1 MKGHRAWG
9 NAAGSGQLAA
19 SMLEVGGALR
29 GHGAWGNAAGSGQL
43 GAGRGF

>member
-29 GHGAWGNAAGSGQL
+29 SRLEVKIIGMRTGGSNY
-43 GAGRGF
+43 